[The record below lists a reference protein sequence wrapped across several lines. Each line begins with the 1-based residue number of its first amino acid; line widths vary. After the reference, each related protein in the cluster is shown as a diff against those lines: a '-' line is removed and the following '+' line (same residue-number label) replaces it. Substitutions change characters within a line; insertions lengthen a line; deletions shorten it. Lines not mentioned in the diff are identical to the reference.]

1 MEIIAKEL
9 GLDQNHPD
17 VQRLFLAVYK
27 NFIEVIFLSM
37 MGITEKENA
46 LLMLEIVEQ
55 LLNFYI
61 YIYIYV
67 YSDVF
72 SFVYFKVTR
81 RC

>member
-61 YIYIYV
+61 YIYMYIV
-67 YSDVF
+67 MF
-72 SFVYFKVTR
+72 FHLFILR
-81 RC
+81 